1 MVACQWNYS
10 NPSSQSQM
18 FRIGS
23 ESARWSCAHL
33 RTLFVLIEGFFGA
46 TYQIISDRTGRTGRR
61 WVTVE
66 ENNVSRYSSL
76 DLSIPKVKLLMIL
89 QGTPLAQPPHHLL
102 MTLGRWRCVERL
114 HIPAQVCEFFINSL
128 QRHRE
133 VCMCLWEGGGG
144 WMLSSLWISRG
155 AVVSEVVPSERTG

>member
-1 MVACQWNYS
+1 
-10 NPSSQSQM
+10 M

-23 ESARWSCAHL
+23 ESARWSRAHL

-46 TYQIISDRTGRTGRR
+46 TYQIISDRTGRAGRR

-66 ENNVSRYSSL
+66 GNNVSRYSSL

-133 VCMCLWEGGGG
+133 VCMCLLEGGEG
-144 WMLSSLWISRG
+144 WMLSSRVSRFHE
-155 AVVSEVVPSERTG
+155 AQLFVKLILENERVSVCEPSGCAETNG